1 MPKAKKQIEDDF
13 LPQHGRKAHQQ
24 MKAYLV
30 LDYLM
35 KHTDEQHHTTPYEIA
50 AYLSDYGIEA
60 QYKSVKSD
68 IDEINYVLYM
78 MEQGCSIDVAIEDL
92 NSGEY
97 EEEKIIQCTENR
109 REYFM
114 NRRLHD
120 ITEDD
125 ARLLAETV
133 YSAPFLDEKKAKRL
147 VGIASTLV
155 SNHAAE
161 RIKHDIPILDR
172 PRTTNTRVYNN
183 VSLINEAM
191 HTGTKAA
198 PHLPEKITFRY
209 QKYCIDNVEK
219 TVDRRGGSL
228 YKVSPYKL
236 LIDEGNYYLRAFD
249 DRSQSMRTYR
259 VDRMKNVSLTGEPRD
274 GEEFYDEA
282 DMKTFPRRVFGMWV
296 GERVKVTLLF
306 DNCLLDAAIERLGR
320 RGLEYEI
327 YDEDHFTVSPEVEL
341 SDQFFAWLCRF
352 RKLVKILAPEAVAED
367 FKQYLEDIRSL
378 Y

>member
-1 MPKAKKQIEDDF
+1 
-13 LPQHGRKAHQQ
+13 
-24 MKAYLV
+24 
-30 LDYLM
+30 
-35 KHTDEQHHTTPYEIA
+35 
-50 AYLSDYGIEA
+50 
-60 QYKSVKSD
+60 
-68 IDEINYVLYM
+68 
-78 MEQGCSIDVAIEDL
+78 
-92 NSGEY
+92 
-97 EEEKIIQCTENR
+97 
-109 REYFM
+109 M

-198 PHLPEKITFRY
+198 PHSPEKITFRY